1 MKYYKDDLIKIA
13 VCEDDLSEQQTLRQ
27 LLNDYFNAHA
37 FHFALSFFSSGEDL
51 LQALPE
57 ADFSLLFLDIFMEG
71 IDGMETARY
80 IRSGNYDLPIIFIT
94 ASRDFAVESY
104 EVDALYYLTKPL
116 TMDKLAAAMSRC
128 SDLLTT
134 SRRCLEV
141 VSGRETRRI
150 ELRGILYAEAFSNR
164 IMLHTMN
171 GDIPV
176 YQSLDTLVQKVG
188 DPFLR
193 CHRSFVVNMNF
204 IQRIEGKDFIL
215 TSGDRVPI
223 RTNGK
228 SKVIEHYNYYF
239 ANLVRGK

>member
-1 MKYYKDDLIKIA
+1 MEYKNTLIKIA
-13 VCEDDLSEQQTLRQ
+13 VCEDDPSEQQTLRQ
-27 LLNDYFNAHA
+27 LLSSYFNAHD
-37 FHFALSFFSSGEDL
+37 FHFTLSFFSSGGDL
-51 LQALPE
+51 LRALPE
-57 ADFSLLFLDIFMEG
+57 RDFSLLFLDIFMDG
-71 IDGMETARY
+71 IDGMETARR

-104 EVDALYYLTKPL
+104 EVNALYYLTKPL
-116 TMDKLAAAMSRC
+116 TADKLTAAMSRC
-128 SDLLTT
+128 TDLLKT

-141 VSGRETRRI
+141 VSGRETVRVRLK
-150 ELRGILYAEAFSNR
+150 EILYAEAFGNR
-164 IMLHTMN
+164 IMLHTLN
-171 GDIPV
+171 EDIPV
-176 YQSLDTLVQKVG
+176 YQSLDTLIQKVG

-193 CHRSFVVNMNF
+193 CHRSFVVNMDF

-228 SKVIEHYNYYF
+228 PRVIEQYNYYF